1 MNFQFTDAFVSRAR
15 AAREARARKADDS
28 ARASSTSDDD
38 DDDGDARDA
47 RDGARARDDDDDD
60 ARDGDDDAGGAVTR
74 RVARTLER
82 WRANDASLLMFR
94 RDGATRRFCARAIEA
109 RAFHA
114 VVAMCVVGSSAIVA
128 VVKPAR
134 DGAAE
139 ATAATAANYVVAGVF
154 AAEALVKSVALGF
167 ALGEGAYLTTNW
179 HRFDFTLV
187 VLSLM
192 LMPIGGSQVVTV
204 RLLRSLYAFKLFA
217 KYRSARL
224 AMKTIA
230 RALPLLGDVLLFLL
244 WFLIFF
250 AVSGVT
256 MFGGRMTGR
265 WYGTPPD
272 QATNAS
278 YVFPV
283 GTGSETCANLV
294 GAWMGALALGA
305 EGTYPN
311 EYDSTCNYKEWN
323 TNRSAT
329 EWCCDSGIEPYD
341 GFLSFANAGRSS
353 IVALNGMTIDGW
365 NELLNPTAY
374 AVGYPAAFLW
384 FIVVVLM
391 GGFFMMELFTSVICA
406 TLTQM
411 GIRDEDEAPEDS
423 SQAKTEKVLESL
435 DDETALSR
443 GESDGRGNNF
453 HKNGERFFRL
463 FVSDATRQMCWKIAE
478 DRRFD
483 ASITVVIIFNTILM
497 MSQHHA
503 ASSGFVKASEI
514 LEYVFLGCFAVE
526 MAIKHIGYGFRG
538 YWSSKQNVVD
548 GLIVF
553 TGVISTAV
561 TSQGVSASFIRLLRI
576 GRALRTF
583 RVIRNNREFRKIIS
597 SAYLGF
603 QDMWPFLIVWLLFQ
617 VIFAIYGFQLFT
629 GLGALDDERLTF
641 RNFLRSALTL
651 FVVATGED
659 SFVVAWNTM
668 VASGNDV
675 VVLYTIAWIFLSTVI
690 LSLVLGILIDSC
702 SLVDIEE
709 EQRAQDELGDGR
721 LRSAIE
727 RAGDI
732 VLDPNRKA
740 KRVLQNMTFAANAF
754 RSTLRKHA
762 RSKRGDSIK
771 DRGDT
776 SFKFNLLDAARKQE
790 CAEQAIQSQAKK
802 SLKTADGSTPTAI
815 SSLLAALKP
824 PDHGGKL
831 AQVKKDRLRKQ
842 TVEDVAACRIFL
854 DSIGF
859 KLKTPAQVLTISEH
873 ALKEAQLRLT
883 PKFVEYQDYQDKAF
897 GVTSSIKRSIRHSM
911 TKRFAAQN
919 NRLSIEDKS
928 KEDEHVV
935 FDAHGPWAATIT
947 RSISSRVKK
956 QSSEIPGVIVTKDG
970 DFIPLYDD
978 TIPVERYKYLV
989 HKIVSHN
996 LFENAILCMIIAGSV
1011 LLATETKTW
1020 PVAGSHTAK
1029 VYTAVDIT
1037 FTTLFGAE
1045 MVLKLFAYGL
1055 YERPTAYLKNSF
1067 NILDGV
1073 VVFTSIIS
1081 LTAADDGSGSVRALR
1096 LLRIMRPLRSIRRF
1110 PGLRLVV
1117 NTVLSAIPAVSYVC
1131 FIGLVSMSIFALLG
1145 MELFMGK
1152 FWSCRVVND
1161 ASSYTTQATCE
1172 AAGGKWRNAK
1182 FNFDNF
1188 GAALLST
1195 FLLHAGDDWQEIM
1208 WVAMDTTG
1216 VGTGLKTDNN
1226 QAAALYFVLTVA
1238 IGNFFWLNLLV
1249 TALVDNFNKMASQD
1263 KLTFVTPAQRRW
1275 QQAILRA
1282 STQDSEAWRRIVPPP
1297 GKSLWSRA
1305 RLLAHHIS
1313 KPKKFAYFIL
1323 VVVCANLIELLT
1335 QTANMSSSAEY
1346 AHFCMSIAFTAV
1358 YSLEMMLLL
1367 MAQGRTR
1374 YFRNYW
1380 NWLDAFVVV
1389 VSIVQAIGQSLNA
1402 GGVMNY
1408 LQLVRLLR
1416 LLKLVKAHSGLRSLF
1431 NTFIMSL
1438 PGVGNVAALS
1448 SLAIFSYA
1456 IMGVSLFG
1464 DETGPFEGGV
1474 LSKYSNFQRFTTAC
1488 SSLIGV
1494 YTGGWVGTFGEVYQT
1509 EACLRTEAPFMLE
1522 SSIDCSYNAAAV
1534 PYFISFVIISIF
1546 LLGNL
1551 FVAIILERFSV
1562 SADDEGLYDTE
1573 EVVEIIKHTIQLR
1586 RLAIRIKKKVVRSRE
1601 PGGALFDASTKA
1613 RSVIERFTHSAQ
1625 EERAVVKG
1633 HRGGSVARDHVA
1645 TLAAFE
1651 TNGEQGNVVPGRNQ
1665 SILDLAPE
1673 TDVTA
1678 EREVRPEPEPEL
1690 ELEPPEPLRGAA
1702 FFGENRFESRRAY
1715 ASSTDADSDDDHY
1728 AFEMKDPSS
1737 GRQPGLNTPN
1747 DGLSEREPSELAY
1760 SMGESYDA
1768 EESASDEDRF
1778 AQSSFSPESYRFNAS
1793 GEEATRV
1800 HYARHSDYLYDFRDA
1815 DDSPERRRKAS
1826 SLLGSETSDDGA
1838 TGGQTSDAV
1847 SDGEFAKLSFR
1858 L

>member
-1 MNFQFTDAFVSRAR
+1 
-15 AAREARARKADDS
+15 
-28 ARASSTSDDD
+28 
-38 DDDGDARDA
+38 
-47 RDGARARDDDDDD
+47 
-60 ARDGDDDAGGAVTR
+60 
-74 RVARTLER
+74 
-82 WRANDASLLMFR
+82 
-94 RDGATRRFCARAIEA
+94 
-109 RAFHA
+109 
-114 VVAMCVVGSSAIVA
+114 
-128 VVKPAR
+128 
-134 DGAAE
+134 
-139 ATAATAANYVVAGVF
+139 
-154 AAEALVKSVALGF
+154 
-167 ALGEGAYLTTNW
+167 
-179 HRFDFTLV
+179 
-187 VLSLM
+187 
-192 LMPIGGSQVVTV
+192 
-204 RLLRSLYAFKLFA
+204 
-217 KYRSARL
+217 
-224 AMKTIA
+224 
-230 RALPLLGDVLLFLL
+230 
-244 WFLIFF
+244 
-250 AVSGVT
+250 
-256 MFGGRMTGR
+256 
-265 WYGTPPD
+265 
-272 QATNAS
+272 
-278 YVFPV
+278 
-283 GTGSETCANLV
+283 
-294 GAWMGALALGA
+294 
-305 EGTYPN
+305 
-311 EYDSTCNYKEWN
+311 
-323 TNRSAT
+323 
-329 EWCCDSGIEPYD
+329 
-341 GFLSFANAGRSS
+341 
-353 IVALNGMTIDGW
+353 
-365 NELLNPTAY
+365 
-374 AVGYPAAFLW
+374 
-384 FIVVVLM
+384 
-391 GGFFMMELFTSVICA
+391 
-406 TLTQM
+406 
-411 GIRDEDEAPEDS
+411 
-423 SQAKTEKVLESL
+423 
-435 DDETALSR
+435 
-443 GESDGRGNNF
+443 
-453 HKNGERFFRL
+453 
-463 FVSDATRQMCWKIAE
+463 
-478 DRRFD
+478 
-483 ASITVVIIFNTILM
+483 
-497 MSQHHA
+497 
-503 ASSGFVKASEI
+503 
-514 LEYVFLGCFAVE
+514 
-526 MAIKHIGYGFRG
+526 
-538 YWSSKQNVVD
+538 
-548 GLIVF
+548 
-553 TGVISTAV
+553 
-561 TSQGVSASFIRLLRI
+561 
-576 GRALRTF
+576 
-583 RVIRNNREFRKIIS
+583 
-597 SAYLGF
+597 
-603 QDMWPFLIVWLLFQ
+603 
-617 VIFAIYGFQLFT
+617 
-629 GLGALDDERLTF
+629 
-641 RNFLRSALTL
+641 
-651 FVVATGED
+651 
-659 SFVVAWNTM
+659 
-668 VASGNDV
+668 
-675 VVLYTIAWIFLSTVI
+675 
-690 LSLVLGILIDSC
+690 
-702 SLVDIEE
+702 
-709 EQRAQDELGDGR
+709 
-721 LRSAIE
+721 
-727 RAGDI
+727 
-732 VLDPNRKA
+732 
-740 KRVLQNMTFAANAF
+740 
-754 RSTLRKHA
+754 
-762 RSKRGDSIK
+762 
-771 DRGDT
+771 
-776 SFKFNLLDAARKQE
+776 
-790 CAEQAIQSQAKK
+790 
-802 SLKTADGSTPTAI
+802 
-815 SSLLAALKP
+815 
-824 PDHGGKL
+824 
-831 AQVKKDRLRKQ
+831 
-842 TVEDVAACRIFL
+842 
-854 DSIGF
+854 
-859 KLKTPAQVLTISEH
+859 
-873 ALKEAQLRLT
+873 
-883 PKFVEYQDYQDKAF
+883 
-897 GVTSSIKRSIRHSM
+897 M

-1152 FWSCRVVND
+1152 FWSCRVVDD

-1216 VGTGLKTDNN
+1216 IGTGLKTDNN

-1305 RLLAHHIS
+1305 RLLAHRIS

-1335 QTANMSSSAEY
+1335 QTANMSSLEEY
-1346 AHFCMSIAFTAV
+1346 AHFYLSIAFTAV
-1358 YSLEMMLLL
+1358 YALEMVLLL

-1464 DETGPFEGGV
+1464 DETGPYEGGV
-1474 LSKYSNFQRFTTAC
+1474 LSKYSNFQRFSTAC

-1509 EACLRTEAPFMLE
+1509 EACLRTEAPFMPE

-1601 PGGALFDASTKA
+1601 PGGALFDTSDRM
-1613 RSVIERFTHSAQ
+1613 RSVIERFNHSAP
-1625 EERAVVKG
+1625 EEFAVVKSQ
-1633 HRGGSVARDHVA
+1633 RGWNVARDHVKA
-1645 TLAAFE
+1645 LAAVE
-1651 TNGEQGNVVPGRNQ
+1651 KNAEQANVTPERTHSVV
-1665 SILDLAPE
+1665 DLAPE
-1673 TDVTA
+1673 QGVTAA
-1678 EREVRPEPEPEL
+1678 EREVRPEPEPEV
-1690 ELEPPEPLRGAA
+1690 LRLAA
-1702 FFGENRFESRRAY
+1702 IFGESRFESRRAY
-1715 ASSTDADSDDDHY
+1715 ASSTDGDSDDDHY
-1728 AFEMKDPSS
+1728 AFEVKRRSS
-1737 GRQPGLNTPN
+1737 GRNPGLNTPN
-1747 DGLSEREPSELAY
+1747 DGLSEREPSERAY
-1760 SMGESYDA
+1760 SVGESYDA
-1768 EESASDEDRF
+1768 EESASDDDYQSGF
-1778 AQSSFSPESYRFNAS
+1778 AQTSFSPESYRFNAS
-1793 GEEATRV
+1793 GEEATRA
-1800 HYARHSDYLYDFRDA
+1800 HYARQNDYLHNFRDE
-1815 DDSPERRRKAS
+1815 DDVPERPQKAS